1 MSVRVRAAT
10 VSDGHAVGALHAASW
25 RYAYRGAL
33 SDKYLSGEDLDR
45 DRMHLWRTRLAEPAE
60 RQHLLLAED
69 VDRLLGFVCFY
80 GSESEEWGSYLN
92 NIHVAQTAQG
102 LGIGR
107 LLLHSTAELCGSAY
121 PGGLYLWVLESNTRA
136 QGFYAR
142 YGGRNSGTGAWE
154 APGGTVAPVFRF
166 SWADVD
172 QLRGATADPSFQRT
186 AIGGR

>member
-1 MSVRVRAAT
+1 MAVRVRVAT
-10 VSDGHAVGALHAASW
+10 VSDADAVGALHAASW

-33 SDKYLSGEDLDR
+33 SDEYLSGDDVEL
-45 DRMHLWRTRLAEPAE
+45 DRMHLWRTRLAEPSE

-69 VDRLLGFVCFY
+69 VGRLLGFVCFY
-80 GSESEEWGSYLN
+80 GNESEEWGSYLN
-92 NIHVAQTAQG
+92 NLHVARTAQG

-121 PGGLYLWVLESNTRA
+121 SGGLYLWVVQSNTQA

-142 YGGRNSGTGAWE
+142 YGGRNTGTGVWE

-166 SWADVD
+166 SWGDVG
-172 QLRGATADPSFQRT
+172 QLREATTDPSIQRT
-186 AIGGR
+186 AFGDR